1 MIKKNRAFTIIEVI
15 MTMVLM
21 AIIATYTIPN
31 FYKSVARTVEKDIM
45 TQVSTLHAAQVF
57 FFQQTVTYWGPGA
70 DTAAINT
77 GLGLSIIEN
86 QSTFDCDA
94 PGGGSPATFECHGVA
109 TGASSF
115 TIRVTE
121 NPLLIGVNPCC
132 ESGACPTI
140 ANEC

>member
-1 MIKKNRAFTIIEVI
+1 MIKKNRAFTMIEVM

-21 AIIATYTIPN
+21 AIIAAYTIPN

-45 TQVSTLHAAQVF
+45 TQVSTIHAAQVF
-57 FFQQTVTYWGPGA
+57 YFQQTATYFDPGNIT
-70 DTAAINT
+70 DTADINA
-77 GLGLSIIEN
+77 GLGLSIIKN

-94 PGGGSPATFECHGVA
+94 PGATTFECHGVA

-115 TIRVTE
+115 IVRVTE
-121 NPLLIGVNPCC
+121 APLLIGVNPCC